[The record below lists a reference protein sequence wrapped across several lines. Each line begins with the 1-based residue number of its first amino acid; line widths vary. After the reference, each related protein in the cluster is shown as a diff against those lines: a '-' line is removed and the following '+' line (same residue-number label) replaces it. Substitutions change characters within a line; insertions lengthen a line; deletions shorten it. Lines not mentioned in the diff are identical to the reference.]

1 MITKDN
7 KIKLTKTEVAK
18 KLGVSRSSLYYQ
30 KKIPTKDLQLKEIVL
45 RVMKDN
51 PAYGHKR
58 IAMELSVNKKRILRV
73 MKKFDLK
80 PYRRR
85 PIRPNKPD
93 DQNKKPSI
101 YPNLIK
107 NFCPIRPNIVWV
119 ADFTYIH
126 FQGSFIYLSTIED
139 RFTRKIVGFNISS
152 KHTKELVCVA
162 FNNALQTTGQAPIY
176 HHCDQGS
183 EYDSIEYLNLLKREN
198 IQISMSKKASPW
210 ENPHKESY
218 YSNFKLDLGHTSQFD
233 SIGELINAI
242 YQTIYYYNFKRIHT
256 KLKMSPQNFLE
267 QYYLKNKLTRRQPV

>member
-119 ADFTYIH
+119 A
-126 FQGSFIYLSTIED
+126 E
-139 RFTRKIVGFNISS
+139 
-152 KHTKELVCVA
+152 
-162 FNNALQTTGQAPIY
+162 
-176 HHCDQGS
+176 
-183 EYDSIEYLNLLKREN
+183 
-198 IQISMSKKASPW
+198 
-210 ENPHKESY
+210 
-218 YSNFKLDLGHTSQFD
+218 
-233 SIGELINAI
+233 
-242 YQTIYYYNFKRIHT
+242 
-256 KLKMSPQNFLE
+256 
-267 QYYLKNKLTRRQPV
+267 